1 MIERRRGQRR
11 KQMRRTKIRNIFD
24 LHLEVERKFFSFW
37 RMNVKKA
44 KVCKREDRRSGIDRR
59 ARNAAK
65 YLTD

>member
-1 MIERRRGQRR
+1 MIERRRTNRR
-11 KQMRRTKIRNIFD
+11 KQRRRTKVRNTFD

-59 ARNAAK
+59 ALNAAK
-65 YLTD
+65 HLND